1 MLSLFDDALERPM
14 LDDIGRAHF
23 EFSRLTAH
31 KIDKN
36 FVHQTLPRLIS
47 EGVMDDVDN
56 LLNVFYNALEGD
68 DGDGLRWSGLP

>member
-1 MLSLFDDALERPM
+1 M

-23 EFSRLTAH
+23 QFSRLMAH
-31 KIDKN
+31 KIDKD
-36 FVHQTLPRLIS
+36 FVRQALPGLIA

-68 DGDGLRWSGLP
+68 DGYGLRWSGLP